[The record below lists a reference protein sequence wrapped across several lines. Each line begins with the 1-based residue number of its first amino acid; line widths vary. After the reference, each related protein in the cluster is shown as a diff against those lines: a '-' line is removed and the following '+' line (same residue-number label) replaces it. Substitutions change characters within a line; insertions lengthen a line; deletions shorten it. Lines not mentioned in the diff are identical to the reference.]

1 MKKLLLT
8 IFFALFCCCG
18 FAVSGQLGFV
28 TVFADNENW
37 RTKLLEEIQKYPQI
51 KELDLHLAQPV
62 IPDLPDHAF
71 REIFVFAPY
80 YGEPV
85 LSLKPLSKYKL
96 QKLVL
101 TSGRYVEL
109 AKLDRSDL
117 AELDFRSEISSGEFS
132 GVDFPQLHK
141 LYIENLTGDELDLSH
156 APRLEE
162 LRIFNSP
169 PSLKIKLPAGVR
181 LREIALGSNMLACL
195 KNLDLAGVEKLK
207 FYHSKSD
214 TYSILHRLDLP
225 KLKTLE
231 LISEWKGKIQ
241 LPYLP
246 ELRTLSIYCWD
257 GVSLAYLQQRC
268 PNLQDLSI
276 SGRVVDWDILPQMP
290 LKKLH
295 IGYVENVKYAL
306 PVAAPAGCE
315 VTGLPPL
322 IENPYKMW
330 LAWAVIVSLFA
341 AWVAIYQKWLNREAK

>member
-1 MKKLLLT
+1 
-8 IFFALFCCCG
+8 
-18 FAVSGQLGFV
+18 
-28 TVFADNENW
+28 
-37 RTKLLEEIQKYPQI
+37 
-51 KELDLHLAQPV
+51 
-62 IPDLPDHAF
+62 
-71 REIFVFAPY
+71 
-80 YGEPV
+80 
-85 LSLKPLSKYKL
+85 
-96 QKLVL
+96 
-101 TSGRYVEL
+101 
-109 AKLDRSDL
+109 
-117 AELDFRSEISSGEFS
+117 
-132 GVDFPQLHK
+132 
-141 LYIENLTGDELDLSH
+141 
-156 APRLEE
+156 
-162 LRIFNSP
+162 
-169 PSLKIKLPAGVR
+169 
-181 LREIALGSNMLACL
+181 MLACL

-231 LISEWKGKIQ
+231 LISKWKGKIQ

-246 ELRTLSIYCWD
+246 ELRTLSIDCWD